1 MLLVRPR
8 ASGLA
13 VTSADFHRAQS
24 AHSSLPPK
32 RCQEPSTLDSE
43 GWTALHH
50 ACDSSSWSSR
60 ALKAALD
67 LAQETPILEMNS
79 GTIGKQP
86 RGYTCLHFACDG
98 SDKEFNRKELVNSL
112 LNKKAELEVKDA
124 KGNTPLLTAAGTGVS
139 DLVKLLISRR
149 ADVNAVNYRGLGAL
163 QRAGNHSSDVARIL
177 KEAGARNT
185 QVAGTWTNNG

>member
-1 MLLVRPR
+1 MRPR

-50 ACDSSSWSSR
+50 ACDCSSWSTH
-60 ALKAALD
+60 AYKAALD
-67 LAQETPILEMNS
+67 LAQVTPTKLMNK
-79 GTIGKQP
+79 GTEGTQP
-86 RGYTCLHFACDG
+86 AGYTCLHFACDG
-98 SDKEFNRKELVNSL
+98 SDKGFKRKDIVEKL
-112 LNKKAELEVKDA
+112 LENKAELEARDA

-139 DLVKLLISRR
+139 DLVKLLIDRR
-149 ADVNAVNYRGLGAL
+149 ADVNAVNARGLGAL
-163 QRAGNHSSDVARIL
+163 QRAANHSSEVWGIL
-177 KEAGARNT
+177 RKAGAIKT